1 MDITRLRQGERI
13 AALSAIALILIMF
26 IFTWFDTRYGGV
38 LDVSGNAWQSYGV
51 TDIVLFL
58 TALAALGLAYL
69 AATKQALNL
78 PVAASA
84 IVVGLGALSLI
95 LILWS
100 LIFSTPDVGSQGLVS
115 GSTSRDI
122 GVWLGLIA
130 TGALTYGAYL
140 AMQEEGATYG
150 GRGERQRRPRGERP
164 RREPPPPSAP
174 GP

>member
-26 IFTWFDTRYGGV
+26 VFTWFDTRYGGV
-38 LDVSGNAWQSYGV
+38 LDVSGNAWQSYGF
-51 TDIVLFL
+51 TDIVLFI

-69 AATKQALNL
+69 AATRQALNL

-95 LILWS
+95 LILVS
-100 LIFSTPDVGSQGLVS
+100 LISAPDVGSSGLVS

-130 TGALTYGAYL
+130 TAALTYGAYL
-140 AMQEEGATYG
+140 SMQEESARYG
-150 GRGERQRRPRGERP
+150 GRADRPRRPRGDRP
-164 RREPPPPSAP
+164 RREPPPPSTP

>member
-1 MDITRLRQGERI
+1 MQI
-13 AALSAIALILIMF
+13 
-26 IFTWFDTRYGGV
+26 GV
-38 LDVSGNAWQSYGV
+38 LTGGGDCGGLNAAIRAVVIRAARGGHTVVGVHDGWKGMVEGRGAPLTVKDV
-51 TDIVLFL
+51 
-58 TALAALGLAYL
+58 
-69 AATKQALNL
+69 
-78 PVAASA
+78 AS
-84 IVVGLGALSLI
+84 IVGLGALSLI

>member
-26 IFTWFDTRYGGV
+26 IFTWFDTRYGGI
-38 LDVSGNAWQSYGV
+38 LDISGNAWQSYGF
-51 TDIVLFL
+51 TDIVLFI

-69 AATKQALNL
+69 AATRQALNL

-95 LILWS
+95 LLLVS
-100 LIFSTPDVGSQGLVS
+100 LISAPDVGSQGLVS

-130 TGALTYGAYL
+130 TAALTYGAYL

-150 GRGERQRRPRGERP
+150 GRADRPRRPQGERP